1 MHVGAPRGEGSFA
14 ALYRAR
20 DQAARIGFAQLEAWA
35 YLTASH
41 VLEGRGRHE
50 LAIQAGLDGLARAR
64 ELGLARQVAAPIPGD
79 LAEPPAPAGRWGE
92 APETLEGGLTLALPA
107 PGPIHP
113 PLRRAP

>member
-50 LAIQAGLDGLARAR
+50 LAIQAGLDGLAPAR
-64 ELGLARQVAAPIPGD
+64 ELGLARQEAAPLARD
-79 LAEPPAPAGRWGE
+79 LVQALASAGRRRE
-92 APETLEGGLTLALPA
+92 ALVTPQEALRLSL
-107 PGPIHP
+107 P
-113 PLRRAP
+113 P